1 MKMQRRWYLSSSGWF
16 EGEDVSEGGNDVNG
30 EADKKRSN
38 GGVDGPK
45 EGEDY
50 GEKPYGD
57 DHW

>member
-1 MKMQRRWYLSSSGWF
+1 M
-16 EGEDVSEGGNDVNG
+16 SEGGDDVNG

-50 GEKPYGD
+50 GQKPYGD
-57 DHW
+57 HHR